1 MGYMG
6 CKGEITFMILIPPQ
20 EYLSPTIARTPC
32 RLSGDVRP
40 GAEICGQGL
49 WALGFLGLVCR
60 HEGLGAK
67 SRGHGVLQQRTTFL
81 RISFRPTEYDL
92 TKPGGAL

>member
-40 GAEICGQGL
+40 GAEICGQGP
-49 WALGFLGLVCR
+49 WALGFLGLEESAAMKVWGR
-60 HEGLGAK
+60 
-67 SRGHGVLQQRTTFL
+67 
-81 RISFRPTEYDL
+81 RIAVMVYYSKELPSFGFRSVQLNMT
-92 TKPGGAL
+92 